1 MSTSTS
7 NHHPITVITYGTYDL
22 LHHGH
27 VRLLE
32 RAKALGD
39 RLIVGV
45 TSDAFDKERGK
56 LNVAQNVLER
66 AKAIE
71 SLGIA
76 DEVIIEEFQGQKIA
90 DIKRY
95 DVDIFA
101 IGSDWEGKF
110 DYLNK
115 YCQVVYLERT
125 AGVSSTGLRKER
137 SGKAINLTIW
147 GDNYLSYRLIDEISH
162 VTGVEIASI
171 VGFGDDIVSPDIPEE
186 TPLHPEVERISS
198 PEASLRARGEAEDQK
213 ISAVYISTSM
223 RYRAHLIRQ
232 ALEAGCHVLCESPL
246 STSVEEVKELFEC
259 AYNRNLVLMEA
270 VKTQFF
276 PAYERLILG
285 LESGIIGEVKDIDAS
300 FSHAFPA
307 LDTSDTFQ
315 GAVYDM
321 TGYITQPVV
330 SLLGSDPDDI
340 RMNIIEKDGFCSWA
354 KIDLDYPTATATLR
368 VGRGIKTEG
377 DMTITGETGYIYVP
391 APWWLTDYFELR
403 GEDMRL
409 TKRYYS
415 QYMGTGQRYE
425 IARFVEFVKNGMLEH
440 QRTQMYQ
447 EACLPAMIV
456 EKYHTQKAK
465 QLTGG
470 RYTFGGGETCTD
482 R

>member
-1 MSTSTS
+1 MSISPSS
-7 NHHPITVITYGTYDL
+7 NHPITVITYGTYDL

-56 LNVAQNVLER
+56 LNVVQNALER

-90 DIKRY
+90 DIKRF

-115 YCQVVYLERT
+115 YCKVVYLERT

-137 SGKAINLTIW
+137 SGKAVNLAIW
-147 GDNYLSYRLIDEISH
+147 GDNYLSYRLIDEVSH
-162 VTGVEIASI
+162 VTGVEVTSL
-171 VGFGDDIVSPDIPEE
+171 VGFDDDIICPDCHEG
-186 TPLHPEVERISS
+186 TLLHPEIERCAS
-198 PEASLRARGEAEDQK
+198 PEESLLRNSESESQGL
-213 ISAVYISTSM
+213 SAVYISASM
-223 RYRAHLIRQ
+223 RYRADLIKK

-246 STSVEEVKELFEC
+246 STSVQEVKELFEL
-259 AYNRNLVLMEA
+259 AQSKNLVLMEA
-270 VKTQFF
+270 IKTQFF

-285 LESGIIGEVKDIDAS
+285 LESGVIGEVKDINAS
-300 FSHAFPA
+300 FSHTFAT
-307 LDTSDTFQ
+307 LDTSDAYQ

-321 TGYITQPVV
+321 AGYITQPIV
-330 SLLGSDPDDI
+330 SLLGSNPDDV

-354 KIDLDYPTATATLR
+354 KIDLYYPTATATLR
-368 VGRGIKTEG
+368 IGRGIKTEG

-391 APWWLTDYFELR
+391 APWWLTDYYELR

-425 IARFVEFVKNGMLEH
+425 VARFLEFIKSGMLEH
-440 QRTQMYQ
+440 QRAQAYE
-447 EACLPAMIV
+447 EACLPALIV
-456 EKYHTQKAK
+456 EEYHTQKAK